1 MVPLHYTVL
10 LADRI
15 HGGSG
20 GDMLIDNCP
29 GNMRSD
35 MAGEGERVGRR
46 NGFGVKYWHGCS
58 VELRRKG
65 EGTEYFGGNECLF
78 EITNAEK

>member
-1 MVPLHYTVL
+1 M
-10 LADRI
+10 R
-15 HGGSG
+15 GSG

-46 NGFGVKYWHGCS
+46 DGFGVKYWHGCS

-78 EITNAEK
+78 EITNTEK

>member
-1 MVPLHYTVL
+1 M
-10 LADRI
+10 R
-15 HGGSG
+15 GSG

-46 NGFGVKYWHGCS
+46 DGFGVKYWHGCS

-65 EGTEYFGGNECLF
+65 GKARSAL
-78 EITNAEK
+78 AETSAYSK